1 MRKQHADRMAIRQRG
16 WYGYLILIVGAFL
29 VAWQTP
35 LARILQ
41 DRGIP
46 ALGTVTMLF
55 FVAAV
60 LLNLIEIVSGK
71 AGQVYGEARGH
82 IGALLLMGGFAFFL
96 ALGLFF
102 SVKTLDAGM
111 AAVLLYL
118 SPSFVC
124 LFFLVTKIKPVAPVH
139 LAAVAICLAGCA
151 LTLDVI
157 HISLENLSVQG
168 ILFGVLAGACMAAYS
183 LAGELLLP
191 ARVSR
196 WTVTTIAVDVGA
208 VLGAIVDPGMFVR
221 FLHLGIAEVLV
232 FLYLALV
239 TKVIGLQVLSRGSQ
253 LIGPE
258 RATVVMSLEIP
269 FTVVIAFFVLQQTMV
284 PSQLVGI
291 VLVVLSVILLR
302 KGAAGSTQNNTGGR
316 SA

>member
-1 MRKQHADRMAIRQRG
+1 MAIRQRG
-16 WYGYLILIVGAFL
+16 WSGYLILIVGAFL

-124 LFFLVTKIKPVAPVH
+124 LFFLVTP
-139 LAAVAICLAGCA
+139 
-151 LTLDVI
+151 
-157 HISLENLSVQG
+157 
-168 ILFGVLAGACMAAYS
+168 
-183 LAGELLLP
+183 
-191 ARVSR
+191 
-196 WTVTTIAVDVGA
+196 
-208 VLGAIVDPGMFVR
+208 
-221 FLHLGIAEVLV
+221 
-232 FLYLALV
+232 
-239 TKVIGLQVLSRGSQ
+239 
-253 LIGPE
+253 
-258 RATVVMSLEIP
+258 
-269 FTVVIAFFVLQQTMV
+269 
-284 PSQLVGI
+284 
-291 VLVVLSVILLR
+291 
-302 KGAAGSTQNNTGGR
+302 
-316 SA
+316 